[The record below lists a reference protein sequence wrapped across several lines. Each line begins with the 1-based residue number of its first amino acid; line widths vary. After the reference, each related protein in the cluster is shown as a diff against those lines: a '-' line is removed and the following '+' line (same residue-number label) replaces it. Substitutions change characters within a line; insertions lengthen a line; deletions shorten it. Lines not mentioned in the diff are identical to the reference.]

1 MKKYPSLVPF
11 CNKYPL
17 QRDIF
22 CLEKL
27 RFMYGP
33 LGPVWSFAP
42 YEALLLGWLKLG
54 FGFGEKG
61 NWLALGF
68 WAPWAFG
75 CSSICFATLAQLSLH
90 SMLRKL
96 ALLIVS

>member
-68 WAPWAFG
+68 GLLGLLVVVLFASLPLL
-75 CSSICFATLAQLSLH
+75 SSRCTRCFASSLS
-90 SMLRKL
+90 
-96 ALLIVS
+96 